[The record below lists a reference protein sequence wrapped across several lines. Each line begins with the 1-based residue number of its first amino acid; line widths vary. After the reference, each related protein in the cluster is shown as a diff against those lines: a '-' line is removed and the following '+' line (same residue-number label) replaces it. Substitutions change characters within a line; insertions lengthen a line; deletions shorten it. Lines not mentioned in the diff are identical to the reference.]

1 MPFSAERTDLI
12 RSRLREALAGSG
24 LNSWERSFLASMD
37 ERFAATGAKTRLSD
51 AQYRKLALLLNLQDQ
66 GLPSQAAPTAR
77 PRSTPAAKP
86 VYPRRVRSFS
96 PQRTFYA
103 PRRAVRRWERQ
114 IMLPVFI
121 VVAVVMI
128 VSNLWSPDG
137 PPAGGQSAPQP
148 SVTQAQPERSA
159 TLYVS
164 GSRVNQR
171 QGPGTG
177 NAILGSLQRGAAVK
191 VLGTQGGWTQVTSP
205 LGTGWMA
212 SDYLASAAPAGSGLA
227 SGKLGRLVRASD
239 IRVIDGDTVSIRG
252 EQANVR
258 LVGFNTPE
266 LRSPACQAEAQAA
279 RQATDRLRDMLRSA
293 KAIEFAKLACAC
305 RPGTQGTT
313 ACNYGRG
320 CGTLYVDG
328 TDVGDKLIAE
338 HLAAPYVCGP
348 RGCPRRTG
356 NWCG

>member
-77 PRSTPAAKP
+77 PRPTPEAKP
-86 VYPRRVRSFS
+86 VYPRHVRSFS

-137 PPAGGQSAPQP
+137 PPAGGQSAPRT
-148 SVTQAQPERSA
+148 SMTQAQPERSA
-159 TLYVS
+159 TFYVS

-191 VLGTQGGWTQVTSP
+191 VLGTQGGW
-205 LGTGWMA
+205 
-212 SDYLASAAPAGSGLA
+212 
-227 SGKLGRLVRASD
+227 
-239 IRVIDGDTVSIRG
+239 
-252 EQANVR
+252 
-258 LVGFNTPE
+258 TPE

-305 RPGTQGTT
+305 RPQTQGTT
-313 ACNYGRG
+313 ACSYGRG